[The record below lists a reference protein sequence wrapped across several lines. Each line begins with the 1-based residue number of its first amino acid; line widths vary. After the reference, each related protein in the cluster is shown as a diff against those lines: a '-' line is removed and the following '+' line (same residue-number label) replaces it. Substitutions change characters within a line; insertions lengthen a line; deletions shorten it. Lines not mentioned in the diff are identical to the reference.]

1 MQHSGGRLLK
11 KQQYIM
17 TAESILNSL
26 MEQKLKHK
34 LNLRSLLEM
43 QTAEVFFAFVAI
55 ENDCYFLNEKVA
67 QVQKTLPP

>member
-1 MQHSGGRLLK
+1 
-11 KQQYIM
+11 
-17 TAESILNSL
+17 